1 MRLKMQRLSVALVAC
16 WVPAVALA
24 GANPLTGQTPAAPG
38 GTSSYGAALK
48 KEREI
53 AECQRAGGVMGA
65 DGVCRQ
71 PEPSVLPRDGVTD
84 ELLEKYRIKK

>member
-1 MRLKMQRLSVALVAC
+1 MRLLLPALLSLTPCLAM
-16 WVPAVALA
+16 A
-24 GANPLTGQTPAAPG
+24 GANPLSGAGAPPPANQK
-38 GTSSYGAALK
+38 YENVFR

-53 AECQRAGGVMGA
+53 ANCERAGGVMGT

-71 PEPSVLPRDGVTD
+71 PEPVVLPRDGVTD

>member
-1 MRLKMQRLSVALVAC
+1 MRLLLPALLLLIPCLVM
-16 WVPAVALA
+16 A

-38 GTSSYGAALK
+38 GASSYGAALK